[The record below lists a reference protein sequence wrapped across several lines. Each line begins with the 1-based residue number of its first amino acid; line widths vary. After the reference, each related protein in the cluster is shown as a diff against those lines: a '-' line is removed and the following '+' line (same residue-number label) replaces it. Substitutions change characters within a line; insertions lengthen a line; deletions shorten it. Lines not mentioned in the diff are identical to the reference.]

1 MMAKTATAIALAAL
15 TMLPGTAFAEDSC
28 HAQTT
33 FAIVAHGGALDERM
47 EGTARLAAMKKA
59 LTKAR
64 ASLAAGAR
72 SIDVVETVVKAFED
86 SGIFNAG
93 RGAIAD
99 AAGIV
104 ETDAAIMDG
113 NGLRAGGVASMT
125 RIKNPIHAARLVME
139 ANRHVLM
146 VGDRGQAYVERLG
159 ATVVPKSYF
168 IKTDKVERKAIPEHG
183 TVGAVALDRCGHIA
197 AATSTGG
204 FDAKIPGRVGDSPL
218 VGDGVY
224 AADDAG
230 GFSGTG
236 HGEYY
241 IRYNVSKDVADRM
254 RYAHRSLDQ
263 AIKADIFDVL
273 GPLKVEG
280 GLIGVDVHGNVGMY
294 WNTVGMFR
302 GYATDREAPVVAEYQ
317 GPTHS
322 KPRPK
327 P

>member
-1 MMAKTATAIALAAL
+1 MFGKTIGSALILALAAA
-15 TMLPGTAFAEDSC
+15 PVSASAAESC
-28 HAQTT
+28 GAQEA
-33 FAIVAHGGALDERM
+33 FAIVAHGGALSERM
-47 EGTARLAAMKKA
+47 EGAARLAVMKTA

-64 ASLAAGAR
+64 AALAAGAQGV
-72 SIDVVETVVKAFED
+72 DVVETVVRTFED
-86 SGIFNAG
+86 SGTFNAG

-125 RIKNPIHAARLVME
+125 RIKNPVHAARLVMD

-146 VGDRGQAYVERLG
+146 VGDRGQAYVEKLG
-159 ATVVPKSYF
+159 AVSVPKSYF
-168 IKTDKVERKAIPEHG
+168 IKTGKVERKAIPEHG

-218 VGDGVY
+218 VGVY
-224 AADDAG
+224 AADGVA

-241 IRYNVSKDVADRM
+241 IRYNVSKDAADRI
-254 RYAHRSLDQ
+254 RYAHASLDE
-263 AIKADIFDVL
+263 AMKADIFGL
-273 GPLKVEG
+273 LKPMKVEG
-280 GLIGVDVHGNVGMY
+280 GLIGVDARGNVGMY

-302 GYATDREAPVVAEYQ
+302 GYATDVEAPVVAEYD

-322 KPRPK
+322 KPRARK
-327 P
+327 

>member
-1 MMAKTATAIALAAL
+1 MRKRTVGFALAAA
-15 TMLPGTAFAEDSC
+15 MAASPATAVAAKSC

-33 FAIVAHGGALDERM
+33 FAIVAHGGALSEKMD
-47 EGTARLAAMKKA
+47 GGARLAEMTKA
-59 LTKAR
+59 LAEAR

-72 SIDVVETVVKAFED
+72 SIDVVESVVRTFED

-99 AAGIV
+99 ASGIV

-113 NGLRAGGVASMT
+113 DGLRAGGVASMT
-125 RIKNPIHAARLVME
+125 RIKNPIHAARLVMD

-146 VGDRGQAYVERLG
+146 VGDRGQAYVEKLG
-159 ATVVPKSYF
+159 ATAVAKSYF
-168 IKTDKVERKAIPEHG
+168 IKTGMVERQAIPEHG

-204 FDAKIPGRVGDSPL
+204 FDAKVPGRVGDSPI
-218 VGDGVY
+218 VGAGVY
-224 AADDAG
+224 AADDVG

-254 RYAHRSLDQ
+254 RYAHNSLDV
-263 AIKADIFDVL
+263 AMKADIFSVL
-273 GPLKVEG
+273 KPLDAEG
-280 GLIGVDVHGNVGMY
+280 GLIGVDAHGNVGMY

-302 GYATDREAPVVAEYQ
+302 GYATDIEAPVVAEYD
-317 GPTHS
+317 GPTQS
-322 KPRPK
+322 KPRP
-327 P
+327 